1 MCTPRFYNKGMFE
14 YRIFA
19 PVRTATSKATYFYG
33 RESDFEK
40 AWDAVAVYVLND
52 SRWKDDPVIQKG
64 IAAVDDH
71 IGGKGFEVW
80 LPFGT
85 ELFTSSQDASV
96 RFEIDK
102 VR

>member
-1 MCTPRFYNKGMFE
+1 MFE
-14 YRIFA
+14 YRIFTFD
-19 PVRTATSKATYFYG
+19 RTAASKVTYLYG
-33 RESDFEK
+33 REFCFEK

-52 SRWKDDPVIQKG
+52 SSWKDDPVMQKS
-64 IAAVDDH
+64 IAAVDGH
-71 IGGKGFEVW
+71 IGDKGFEVW
-80 LPFGT
+80 VPLET